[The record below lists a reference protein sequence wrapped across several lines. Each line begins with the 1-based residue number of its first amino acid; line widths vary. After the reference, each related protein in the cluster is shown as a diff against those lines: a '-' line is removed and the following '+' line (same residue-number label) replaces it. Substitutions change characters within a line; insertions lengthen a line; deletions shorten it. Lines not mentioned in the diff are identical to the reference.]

1 MTDGE
6 RHELLKSVIC
16 HADNGDDDD
25 LRIFEG
31 MEKHA
36 GTDVAVYG
44 WDTVILRLY
53 GSPSREIWFDS
64 LGEITHVAIL
74 KWRPMDKPDK
84 IALSEEN
91 WNVPEIDRALL
102 EWARSKAEKIL
113 DTVKMF
119 GGETRSILERLE
131 DQKTKIAEKDSE
143 SPTIKPVTFSDVA
156 DLCKKN
162 LKNNESLTDNLDK
175 LATFNKIADQSTKRL
190 SALVDD
196 RGESLDVD
204 KLTDKA
210 TELIDV
216 TKELIS
222 ILEENRCDT

>member
-25 LRIFEG
+25 ISIFHG

-36 GTDVAVYG
+36 GTDATIYE
-44 WDTVILRLY
+44 WETLILRLY
-53 GSPSREIWFDS
+53 GSPNREIWFDS

-102 EWARSKAEKIL
+102 EWARKKAQKIL

-119 GGETRSILERLE
+119 GGETRSIFERIE
-131 DQKTKIAEKDSE
+131 DLPTKIAKKDSK
-143 SPTIKPVTFSDVA
+143 SPTTKI
-156 DLCKKN
+156 
-162 LKNNESLTDNLDK
+162 DK
-175 LATFNKIADQSTKRL
+175 IATFNKIADQSTKRL